1 MLSDISK
8 WKIKDDGS
16 IDTSEGD
23 NILNEFYF
31 QDKKWRKEHTLI
43 PKILTDEQRKQYI
56 KEYQKRL
63 GFFEEPVYR
72 EIANEILYYF
82 DNNKNIS
89 IADFITYI
97 QDKENIKDKVNEI
110 VNEAMND
117 EVTIEEMNEYI
128 DVVLKVAT
136 KNEIKRLKEEMKKEL
151 DVDKKMKIAM
161 QIAEL
166 KKEDV

>member
-56 KEYQKRL
+56 KEYQH
-63 GFFEEPVYR
+63 
-72 EIANEILYYF
+72 NYYM
-82 DNNKNIS
+82 
-89 IADFITYI
+89 
-97 QDKENIKDKVNEI
+97 Q
-110 VNEAMND
+110 
-117 EVTIEEMNEYI
+117 VT
-128 DVVLKVAT
+128 K
-136 KNEIKRLKEEMKKEL
+136 IKRKQNRGIL
-151 DVDKKMKIAM
+151 DVK
-161 QIAEL
+161 
-166 KKEDV
+166 